1 MIESLLT
8 FFQYAG
14 PVVATVSSIW
24 AATHKISRQVDGRKT
39 LTRAGRVAIGL
50 AIGGL
55 VITPASSYLKDAVD
69 SQKAADSAEV
79 TRYRLCSFCGGL
91 AEIASEVFCPV
102 SCSRQSRRFS
112 ANGDR
117 ARSNEPSPSPGT
129 AMTTVC
135 GAVPWVSNVN
145 GSSSS

>member
-24 AATHKISRQVDGRKT
+24 AATHTISREVDGRKT

-55 VITPASSYLKDAVD
+55 VITLASSYLKDAVD
-69 SQKAADSAEV
+69 SQKAADSAEAETKRV
-79 TRYRLCSFCGGL
+79 EAEKQQLKVLALSGQPLTRL
-91 AEIASEVFCPV
+91 
-102 SCSRQSRRFS
+102 
-112 ANGDR
+112 
-117 ARSNEPSPSPGT
+117 PG
-129 AMTTVC
+129 
-135 GAVPWVSNVN
+135 
-145 GSSSS
+145 